1 MSKIVLLFGI
11 VWTLFTLWYF
21 REEIFRK
28 RTPGA
33 SADTTPAGSAPPDLS
48 ACMGGGTAVLPG
60 EKREQAHHAQPD
72 TLSAEPPLPP
82 AEEDDPTEDLIEVE
96 DDFEIFHPVP
106 GEEGDKA
113 RALEQEQWVDA
124 AEAALADESL
134 TDDEVQA
141 AIDKTRDLEIF
152 GELYRA
158 SQERSRRLLAET
170 TDLKEEAAANT
181 YEVGSSASE
190 ETGSNP
196 ESDAINS
203 FLNI

>member
-11 VWTLFTLWYF
+11 GWTLFTLWYF
-21 REEIFRK
+21 REEIFQK
-28 RTPGA
+28 RTP
-33 SADTTPAGSAPPDLS
+33 PAGSAPPDLS

-60 EKREQAHHAQPD
+60 EKREQTHRAQPD
-72 TLSAEPPLPP
+72 TIP
-82 AEEDDPTEDLIEVE
+82 AEEDEPTEDLIEVE
-96 DDFEIFHPVP
+96 DDFGFFHSVP
-106 GEEGDKA
+106 GEEEDKA

-124 AEAALADESL
+124 AEAALADENL
-134 TDDEVQA
+134 TDDEVKA
-141 AIDKTRDLEIF
+141 TIDKTRDLEIF

-170 TDLKEEAAANT
+170 ADLKEEAVANT

-190 ETGSNP
+190 EADI
-196 ESDAINS
+196 ELDAINS

>member
-11 VWTLFTLWYF
+11 AWTLFTLWYF
-21 REEIFRK
+21 REEIFQK

-33 SADTTPAGSAPPDLS
+33 SADPTPAGSTPSDLS

-72 TLSAEPPLPP
+72 MFSAEPPP

-96 DDFEIFHPVP
+96 DDFGIFHLAP
-106 GEEGDKA
+106 GEEEDKT

-134 TDDEVQA
+134 PDDLVQA

-158 SQERSRRLLAET
+158 SQERSRQLLEET
-170 TDLKEEAAANT
+170 TDLKVEVENT
-181 YEVGSSASE
+181 YETKSTASE
-190 ETGSNP
+190 DTDTELN
-196 ESDAINS
+196 AINS
-203 FLNI
+203 FLNT